1 MRTRTS
7 VLLISFAATIPAL
20 GEGATAAEAPE
31 GLRAESEAIH
41 QEVDFEAD
49 CGRIYHALTDAHDFD
64 ALTRLSDAV
73 TLVTD
78 PKAKPTTISDQVGGP
93 FTLFGGYVTGRN
105 LQMIPGTR
113 LVQAW
118 RAGSWDA
125 GDYSVVRFELRP
137 RTGAR
142 CQIVFDHRGFP
153 QGQGKSLAYGWRVH
167 YWEPLAKLLAQ
178 H

>member
-7 VLLISFAATIPAL
+7 VLLISLAATIASL
-20 GEGATAAEAPE
+20 DERATAAEAAQ

-41 QEVDFEAD
+41 QEVNFAAD
-49 CGRIYHALTDAHDFD
+49 CGRIYHALTDARDFD
-64 ALTRLSDAV
+64 ALTRLSDAA

-78 PKAKPTTISDQVGGP
+78 PKAKPTTISDQVGGA
-93 FTLFGGYVTGRN
+93 FTLFGGYITGRN
-105 LQMIPGTR
+105 LQLLPGTR

-118 RAGSWDA
+118 RAGGWDA
-125 GDYSVVRFELRP
+125 GEYSVVRFELQSRSGGC
-137 RTGAR
+137 R
-142 CQIVFDHRGFP
+142 IVFDHRGFP

>member
-1 MRTRTS
+1 MPTRTS
-7 VLLISFAATIPAL
+7 LLLMSLLATIPSL
-20 GEGATAAEAPE
+20 GERASAAEAAE
-31 GLRAESEAIH
+31 GLRADAEAIH
-41 QEVDFEAD
+41 QEADFAAD
-49 CGRIYHALTDAHDFD
+49 CGRIYHALTDARDFD

-73 TLVTD
+73 TLITD
-78 PKAKPTTISDQVGGP
+78 PKAKPTAVSDQVGGP

-105 LQMIPGTR
+105 LQVIPGTR

-118 RAGSWDA
+118 RAASWDA
-125 GDYSVVRFELRP
+125 GDYSVVRFELQS
-137 RTGAR
+137 RTGGCR
-142 CQIVFDHRGFP
+142 IVFDHRGFP

>member
-7 VLLISFAATIPAL
+7 LLLMTLVTTIPSL
-20 GEGATAAEAPE
+20 GERATAAEAAE
-31 GLRAESEAIH
+31 GLRADAQVIH

-78 PKAKPTTISDQVGGP
+78 PKARPTAISDLVGGP
-93 FTLFGGYVTGRN
+93 FTLFGGYISGRN

-125 GDYSVVRFELRP
+125 GDYSVVRFELQSQTRGC
-137 RTGAR
+137 R
-142 CQIVFDHRGFP
+142 IVFDHRGFP